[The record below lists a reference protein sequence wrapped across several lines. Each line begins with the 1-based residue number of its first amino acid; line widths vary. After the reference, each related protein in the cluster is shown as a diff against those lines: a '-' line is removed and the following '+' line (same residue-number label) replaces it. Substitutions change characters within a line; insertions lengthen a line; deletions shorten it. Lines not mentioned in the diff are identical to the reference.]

1 MSITYYANKVRE
13 TSITTGNGNM
23 VLSGAPL
30 GFKGFVDG
38 IGADKTL
45 TYHIY
50 RQDTNFEWEIGVG
63 YISSSGGI
71 NQLVRQRVVSSSNSN
86 NLVGFTSGTKFIE
99 TVISENR
106 INTGLLNL
114 EQKSSSFSA
123 PYAPATY
130 ILDASSANIT
140 INLPQV
146 DTQSDPILLSFVLSA
161 TSGSVYEQSNAIEL
175 NPYGTET
182 INGSVSSEYISILSD
197 CLQLFSVPASTGWIK
212 FDPIQD
218 STNPYGNDGYI
229 QFKYDG
235 AFSGINEFFWD
246 TSSSSLLIGDSG
258 LATADILLASQAGQ
272 PVIFNQNLY
281 DKDFRVAGT
290 GTSHLLFV
298 DGGTNTVGINT
309 SSPNDILTINANNKN
324 GIYVYK
330 SGVGPG
336 LVLVNTSASG
346 LATNDIIG
354 SIVFSGLSSSNNP
367 VKYAKISAEVES
379 PIDGSENSNVS
390 IGIMSNG
397 SYEEAAVF
405 SPSGTV
411 LGFNNSNI
419 DGIIIG
425 HASANEGNNI
435 ILGYYNNVCGENCS
449 VIGDNT
455 VISSGSFGGAIG
467 SNHAVSGNNI
477 WVIGGENVSVSGDNK
492 IYLAIDNNNYIAIL
506 DSGNATFTTLS
517 DSDCLLS
524 IKNKSILTSGIDQSI
539 SFSFLNTGAVEKTG
553 LSVYSN
559 INVVTSG
566 QESTTFK
573 VQILNTGVAYDALS
587 LSGSGVV
594 IGYNTTS
601 GNNSIVGYENI
612 IIGSGNSIFGTN
624 IETSGNNNIIVGNNI
639 QCSGSNLNIFGRDNI
654 CLDSGNLNV
663 VILGKGNEVNEDN
676 VVSVGI
682 DNANSGLYSF
692 AFGYMNGVHGD
703 YSVGI
708 GESNL
713 VTSNS
718 SVAVGKNNDIS
729 STTLN
734 GSVLAVGIGNNVE
747 ISNTGLVVGYLNNI
761 AGSGSIIIGNDCVV
775 SGLDVVSIGYDNDI
789 IGYNS
794 LIFGNHCETSGN
806 NNILIGHNIDYSGS
820 NAVIISGSNMNLS
833 GSSISISGTTTNIV
847 NSSSIVVSGGS
858 ASIISTGTNSIS
870 GNSFFA
876 YGRLSSIIQS
886 NNSHL
891 VATYPTGIRIQGP
904 SGIQISG
911 SNITSTVS
919 SQNRISIA
927 STGTDIYGSK
937 TSIHCSGFDVNS
949 TSSTNL
955 NVNSSNK
962 IAISSTGV
970 DILGNKILNY
980 VNSGAYSLITSSGIN
995 NVSSFGR
1002 ISDFVDT
1009 NNQTIIS
1016 FTGVDILGSQI
1027 KNYVSSSN
1035 NQTISSTGI
1044 DIIGSSKIRS
1054 YVDSQNYINLT
1065 STGLVI
1071 RSYEADFIFPYT
1083 TSKMAMGHSSPQHT
1097 IDIYGDLKVD
1107 NPFGGSGIVYIGAP
1121 SATGVGQNLVLEN
1134 NIVKVVTS
1142 TEVDQGVSVTTA
1154 ASAFITLYSSDKE
1167 KQFIDPSTFS
1177 NVSVILDYISI
1188 NEGRQFYIRNTSAT
1202 PTGYVLDIYNWNG
1215 STLLYNLGGVTH
1227 SNLGA
1232 MFIYDGS
1239 NWRLMIAGE

>member
-13 TSITTGNGNM
+13 TSITAGNGNM

-30 GFKGFVDG
+30 GFKGFVDS

-106 INTGLLNL
+106 INTGLLNV

-146 DTQSDPILLSFVLSA
+146 DTQSDPILLSFVLSS

-182 INGSVSSEYISILSD
+182 INGSTSSEYISILSD

-218 STNPYGNDGYI
+218 STNPYGNDGYV

-258 LATADILLASQAGQ
+258 LVTADILLASQSGQ

-324 GIYVYK
+324 GIHVYK

-336 LVLVNTSASG
+336 LVLVNTSVSG

-379 PIDGSENSNVS
+379 PIDGSENSHVS

-397 SYEEAAVF
+397 SYEEAATF

-449 VIGDNT
+449 VIGDNI

-467 SNHAVSGNNI
+467 SDHAVSGNNI
-477 WVIGGENVSVSGDNK
+477 WVIGGENVNVSGNNK
-492 IYLAIDNNNYIAIL
+492 VYLAVDNDNHIAIL
-506 DSGNATFTTLS
+506 DSGNVTFTTLS
-517 DSDCLLS
+517 DDDCVIS
-524 IKNKSILTSGIDQSI
+524 VKNKSILTSGIDQALA
-539 SFSFLNTGAVEKTG
+539 FSFVNTGAVEKTG
-553 LSVYSN
+553 LSLYSN

-601 GNNSIVGYENI
+601 GNNSVVGYDNI
-612 IIGSGNSIFGTN
+612 ITGSDNSIFGTN
-624 IETSGNNNIIVGNNI
+624 IETSGSNNIIFGNNI

-713 VTSNS
+713 ITSNS
-718 SVAVGKNNDIS
+718 SIAVGKNNNLSATSI
-729 STTLN
+729 N
-734 GSVLAVGIGNNVE
+734 GSIFAVGIGNHGE
-747 ISNTGLVVGYLNNI
+747 ISNTGFMVGYLNEI
-761 AGSGSIIIGNDCVV
+761 YGSGAFVIGNNVVSSGTNNIVIGNDTFV
-775 SGLDVVSIGYDNDI
+775 
-789 IGYNS
+789 
-794 LIFGNHCETSGN
+794 
-806 NNILIGHNIDYSGS
+806 
-820 NAVIISGSNMNLS
+820 
-833 GSSISISGTTTNIV
+833 
-847 NSSSIVVSGGS
+847 
-858 ASIISTGTNSIS
+858 
-870 GNSFFA
+870 
-876 YGRLSSIIQS
+876 
-886 NNSHL
+886 
-891 VATYPTGIRIQGP
+891 
-904 SGIQISG
+904 
-911 SNITSTVS
+911 
-919 SQNRISIA
+919 
-927 STGTDIYGSK
+927 
-937 TSIHCSGFDVNS
+937 
-949 TSSTNL
+949 
-955 NVNSSNK
+955 
-962 IAISSTGV
+962 
-970 DILGNKILNY
+970 
-980 VNSGAYSLITSSGIN
+980 SGIN
-995 NVSSFGR
+995 NIVIGNNR
-1002 ISDFVDT
+1002 NISNSGLIDIFS
-1009 NNQTIIS
+1009 NQTNGIS
-1016 FTGVDILGSQI
+1016 VT
-1027 KNYVSSSN
+1027 
-1035 NQTISSTGI
+1035 STGI
-1044 DIIGSSKIRS
+1044 FFNSDNAHTFNNNIIVNSGLTVLGNINCSGNSVVNSGLTVLGNINCSGTGIFPNLQASNFSFSSISDASGINSLENIVYQNNQLKTIDVANSGSFISPLQLTVSDAEYQFLYPTGTSIVYLPNGTGLYMGKKFTLVNMDSSANTIYVRKSGDGSDLATISAQYNISIVHAGNNNWVRLSYNSGGLS
-1054 YVDSQNYINLT
+1054 YVTN
-1065 STGLVI
+1065 
-1071 RSYEADFIFPYT
+1071 
-1083 TSKMAMGHSSPQHT
+1083 
-1097 IDIYGDLKVD
+1097 
-1107 NPFGGSGIVYIGAP
+1107 
-1121 SATGVGQNLVLEN
+1121 
-1134 NIVKVVTS
+1134 
-1142 TEVDQGVSVTTA
+1142 
-1154 ASAFITLYSSDKE
+1154 
-1167 KQFIDPSTFS
+1167 
-1177 NVSVILDYISI
+1177 
-1188 NEGRQFYIRNTSAT
+1188 
-1202 PTGYVLDIYNWNG
+1202 
-1215 STLLYNLGGVTH
+1215 
-1227 SNLGA
+1227 
-1232 MFIYDGS
+1232 
-1239 NWRLMIAGE
+1239 